1 MINSDEGALICDF
14 AETYHIYNYR
24 EFEPFYVA
32 TLANGL
38 RENSRIKMALADT
51 KVDLYSTLLAAIA
64 DRVSVLIWQNTKD
77 GQSGTNMPVSILE
90 CFNNKPKHENHGF
103 ESGDDF
109 MSAWKAAMNG

>member
-24 EFEPFYVA
+24 DFEPFYVA

-90 CFNNKPKHENHGF
+90 SFSKPVQKSHGF

-109 MSAWKAAMNG
+109 DTAWKAALNG

>member
-1 MINSDEGALICDF
+1 MINLDEGALICDF

-51 KVDLYSTLLAAIA
+51 KVDLYITLLAAIA

-77 GQSGTNMPVSILE
+77 GQNGTNMPVSILE
-90 CFNNKPKHENHGF
+90 SFNKPAEKNHGF
-103 ESGDDF
+103 ASGEDF
-109 MSAWKAAMNG
+109 DMAWKAAMNG